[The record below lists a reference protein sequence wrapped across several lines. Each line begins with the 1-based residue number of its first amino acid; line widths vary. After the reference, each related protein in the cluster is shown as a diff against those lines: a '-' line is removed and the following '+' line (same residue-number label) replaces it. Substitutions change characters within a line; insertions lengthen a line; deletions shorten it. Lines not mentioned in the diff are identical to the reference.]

1 MNEDHALQDQVH
13 EALPQEAPSVE
24 ALLAEALPG
33 DPPDDVG
40 DGLSAQPT
48 ENGDRSEE
56 EKAEPLSAPDETD
69 PSADPLDPPSDPASD
84 RLEMLTRELADLR
97 ELLHERID
105 THERIAAERAEFL
118 ALYPDV
124 PLTSLPDSVWEDV
137 RCGVPLAAA
146 YALSERKAHLKALEA
161 DSQNRANS
169 HRSVG
174 AHSTSGTD
182 YFSPAEVRAMSAAE
196 VSRNYSAIIRS
207 MKKWN
212 R

>member
-13 EALPQEAPSVE
+13 EALPQEAPSTE
-24 ALLAEALPG
+24 ALPAEALPG
-33 DPPDDVG
+33 DLPDDVG
-40 DGLSAQPT
+40 DDLPT
-48 ENGDRSEE
+48 EDGDRSEE

-97 ELLHERID
+97 TLLNERIT
-105 THERIAAERAEFL
+105 THERIAAERSEFS

-137 RCGVPLAAA
+137 RCGIPLAAA